1 MYVDRS
7 PRNRTRVR
15 HTPARPADGRA
26 VGLAVHLGRGCDA
39 RDGGKRR
46 NGAPHVEY
54 KHDFAEDIWDGQLYF
69 TAVIPVAQLVSAPLR
84 LSVYN
89 R

>member
-1 MYVDRS
+1 MLRGAPGVA
-7 PRNRTRVR
+7 P
-15 HTPARPADGRA
+15 RPADGRA

-54 KHDFAEDIWDGQLYF
+54 KHGFAEDIWDAPIGNKG
-69 TAVIPVAQLVSAPLR
+69 IPNEWFDKF
-84 LSVYN
+84 SV
-89 R
+89 RVVVKSDRPSWIA